1 MQKKIARLRKLWR
14 ADRWSIIAWAAS
26 MIPIYLL
33 DRDSGPYFI
42 GLMIICFAVW
52 VILWIFLAVFSR
64 KLLRCPYCLRYSP
77 AEVEKFL
84 QGKEETFLCPPLRQ
98 ADTGNGPGRKRRK
111 IKKSPPLIRE
121 GAVWFLGIFKELFS
135 KRPLKGRRGV
145 APTARH

>member
-14 ADRWSIIAWAAS
+14 ADRWRIIPGGGS
-26 MIPIYLL
+26 LISIYLL

-84 QGKEETFLCPPLRQ
+84 QGKEETFLCPHCGRQ
-98 ADTGNGPGRKRRK
+98 IPAMD
-111 IKKSPPLIRE
+111 RE
-121 GAVWFLGIFKELFS
+121 EKEE
-135 KRPLKGRRGV
+135 K
-145 APTARH
+145 